1 MHPGKVQLDK
11 IQYDLFNTAIIYF
24 NIPNI
29 SGKSY

>member
-11 IQYDLFNTAIIYF
+11 IQYDLFSAIIYF